1 MLIALGLF
9 MILSGG
15 AAYYMLNVYQPAV
28 PDRFITYLC
37 KQPAMAISYLPRARE
52 IRFATA
58 KGVVSTTVIEDRI
71 VWEDYRDAGAR
82 LGAPPPVKILS
93 ADERQLVVNG
103 GVFENTSCIPAVQP

>member
-1 MLIALGLF
+1 

-15 AAYYMLNVYQPAV
+15 VAYYLLNVYQPAV

-37 KQPAMAISYLPRARE
+37 KQPAMAISYLPHARE

-58 KGVVSTTVIEDRI
+58 KGAVSTTVIEDRV

-103 GVFENTSCIPAVQP
+103 GVFENTSCIPAAQP